1 MSDPSKHTPTQLAAG
16 IWGGP
21 HVRLDVREGGAEI
34 EYDCAHGTLAAP
46 LVPDA
51 AGRFEVGGTHV
62 REGPGPIRLN
72 VPRVARPARY
82 AGTVTGDRMTLTV
95 TLTDRGEDFG
105 SFTLTRGSEGRLR
118 KCR

>member
-1 MSDPSKHTPTQLAAG
+1 MSEPSKRESTPLAAG
-16 IWGGP
+16 LWGGE

-46 LVPDA
+46 LVPDSG
-51 AGRFEVGGTHV
+51 GRFEVVGTHV

-72 VPRVARPARY
+72 VPRVGHPARY
-82 AGTVTGDRMTLTV
+82 AGVVTGDQMTLTV
-95 TLTDRGEDFG
+95 TLTDKGEEIG
-105 SFTLTRGSEGRLR
+105 RFTLARGSEGRLR